1 MSRSIP
7 FLLIAGFSMVGLG
20 CDASKAVGPTST
32 TSADTTKA
40 AKDTSKVLTDTAKT
54 PKDTA
59 KAPSDTTKSPKDTV
73 KTPIAPVPPA
83 HPPKDSIVGP
93 AEGSGNGL
101 PTVTTNA
108 LTLITR
114 STVESG
120 GEIVSDGGSP
130 ILHKGIVHSEFPHPI
145 VKSPRMYDSETDC
158 GDGNSSFSVE
168 FQGLKPGTTYYIRSF
183 ATNSAGTAYGPEH
196 MFTTV
201 AMTYNPGTCSPEF
214 NTIDFNHEHNQF
226 YAVVASRRENTY
238 GDFTLSASA
247 RRVDVDMEFVSAPK
261 PGLYTTIG
269 YDAIWMKPNEVYISG
284 VFGNQWYRARVG
296 DTVMV
301 DTLPNGKYSATFCN
315 LHFSSGGINFD
326 FVTGGNL
333 TEH

>member
-7 FLLIAGFSMVGLG
+7 FLLIAGFSLACLG
-20 CDASKAVGPTST
+20 CEASKAVGPT
-32 TSADTTKA
+32 TSSPIDTSKA
-40 AKDTSKVLTDTAKT
+40 AKDTTKVLTDTTKA

-59 KAPSDTTKSPKDTV
+59 K
-73 KTPIAPVPPA
+73 TPVVPVQPVL
-83 HPPKDSIVGP
+83 PPKDSIVGP
-93 AEGSGNGL
+93 AEGSVNGL
-101 PTVTTNA
+101 PTVTTSA

-114 STVESG
+114 STVKSG
-120 GEIVSDGGSP
+120 GEILSEGSSP

-168 FQGLKPGTTYYIRSF
+168 FQGLKPGTTYYLRSF

-201 AMTYNPGTCSPEF
+201 ALTYNPGTCSPEI
-214 NTIDFNHEHNQF
+214 NTIDFGHEHNQF
-226 YAVVASRRENTY
+226 YSVLASSRDNIY

-247 RRVDVDMEFVSAPK
+247 MRVDVDMQFLERPK
-261 PGLYTTIG
+261 PGLYTIFRWDGWTI
-269 YDAIWMKPNEVYISG
+269 KPTEVYVSG
-284 VFGNQWYRARVG
+284 VFGNQSYDAMEG
-296 DTVMV
+296 DTVKV
-301 DTLPNGKYSATFCN
+301 EILPNGKISATFCS
-315 LHFSSGGINFD
+315 LHFSSGGSDFD